1 MFKILQEKKTDILI
15 LINIVTNLKNV
26 LQQEVVSTVYFL
38 NQNHKTMKT
47 DREKFDKLFLKLH
60 RYHNFRESHIKECAI
75 CNNYYSLYNA
85 LEKKNFNS
93 EHKS

>member
-1 MFKILQEKKTDILI
+1 
-15 LINIVTNLKNV
+15 
-26 LQQEVVSTVYFL
+26 
-38 NQNHKTMKT
+38 MKT